1 MLFQWKIVVQSHIG
15 IWNTDETSVYVGFP
29 ISSTSSITS
38 YDYTDY
44 ILNNSLETYQTTQK
58 TFIRATY
65 NSNVDLYC
73 NSLPLKTYP
82 ITVYKGTL
90 DNNAWYLDHFTIF
103 AYKLSSTSTIGSSA
117 VYETFHDVWVKENK
131 YTIVSTQLTLKNVNE
146 LLPNMV
152 AYGKNGVI
160 TGDGSVYNNLDQ
172 SQVLQNIYNL
182 TPSQIDFYTGIN
194 KNTDLLLTIR
204 PWASND
210 VPEKFKTYKLLPLR
224 EITDGEN
231 PDVILFPKDDLIIQ
245 PNELRDII
253 KETDLNVSLNSD
265 YLLSGSEIYFS
276 SDKNYLL
283 MYNKQYNSVW
293 VIDIV
298 NKTLIVNF
306 GAFNIYGYK
315 HRFYYNKND
324 WTSSITS
331 PDYNIYVYDLD
342 TRTETVVATIPAI
355 ASNVQP
361 YTVALVGNDNL
372 LCYSYFSRRT
382 TGSGSYYNEECQLVF
397 IDMDTN
403 TAQVPTKTTHTQTT
417 NNVGSH
423 YLIVTPNSIIAAVKY
438 YTGYKYYYTECT
450 KELTVIK
457 LLNGATASGSTMFYA
472 DYRDTPLYAIKN
484 GNILNVF
491 GNDFGS
497 YYTITINSSTSF
509 TVKSTV
515 LSDSPK
521 YYLTKGGIP
530 FIRLN
535 SNPDYYS
542 LLTGIDTTQTM
553 PLILDTTKR
562 IYRTIDN
569 FKIDGIP
576 SDGISMGYLTNY
588 SFFGWIDTS
597 TMEYLEVH
605 GKILHIARSKPV
617 YLKVDYTT
625 EYDILAINIGTPD
638 NTRLIPLNNFTNNS
652 EVIAN
657 GESE

>member
-1 MLFQWKIVVQSHIG
+1 MV
-15 IWNTDETSVYVGFP
+15 DTSTTYTSAGW
-29 ISSTSSITS
+29 SS
-38 YDYTDY
+38 
-44 ILNNSLETYQTTQK
+44 
-58 TFIRATY
+58 Y
-65 NSNVDLYC
+65 NLS
-73 NSLPLKTYP
+73 P
-82 ITVYKGTL
+82 
-90 DNNAWYLDHFTIF
+90 
-103 AYKLSSTSTIGSSA
+103 YKL
-117 VYETFHDVWVKENK
+117 ENK
-131 YTIVSTQLTLKNVNE
+131 YVYASTQLTLKNVNE
-146 LLPNMV
+146 LLPDII

-194 KNTDLLLTIR
+194 KDTDLLLTTR

-224 EITDGEN
+224 KITNGEN
-231 PDVILFPKDDLIIQ
+231 PDVVLFPKDDLIIQ

-253 KETDLNVSLNSD
+253 NETDLNVSLNSD
-265 YLLSGSEIYFS
+265 YLLSDSEIYFS

-298 NKTLIVNF
+298 NKTLIVKF

-315 HRFYYNKND
+315 HRFYYNKNG

-342 TRTETVVATIPAI
+342 TRTETVVTTIPAI

-361 YTVALVGNDNL
+361 YSVALTGNDNL

-382 TGSGSYYNEECQLVF
+382 TGSGSYYNEECQPVF

-403 TAQVPTKTTHTQTT
+403 TAQVPTKITHTQTDNDT
-417 NNVGSH
+417 GLH
-423 YLIVTPNSIIAAVKY
+423 YLIVTPNSIIAVVVY
-438 YTGYKYYYTECT
+438 YMGSATGRKYYYTECT
-450 KELTVIK
+450 KDLTVTK
-457 LLNGATASGSTMFYA
+457 LFNGATPTGSTMFYA

-484 GNILNVF
+484 GNTLTIL
-491 GNDFGS
+491 GNSFGS
-497 YYTITINSSTSF
+497 YYTITINSSTSI
-509 TVKSTV
+509 TVNSTV

-562 IYRTIDN
+562 IYRAIDT
-569 FKIDGIP
+569 FKVDGIP
-576 SDGISMGYLTNY
+576 SGSISMGYLTNY

-625 EYDILAINIGTPD
+625 EYDVLAINIGTPD
-638 NTRLIPLNNFTNNS
+638 ATRLIPLNNFINNS
-652 EVIAN
+652 EEVNN
-657 GESE
+657 GEN